1 VWLCTAESRKPIL
14 RYPLAFSAVEGHTG
28 LRPERANVP
37 LTRGNA
43 ARRLLRIL
51 KYQSWSN
58 FETGRSIGRPS
69 GYVGDIRSRRVRE
82 LVDAGPTLA
91 PPLSPRFMGLGC
103 PLLSLGKGFDGHE
116 AQPVAGGLVAVDD
129 STECELAYLMVVS
142 HPAGETVAHLIDKLA
157 RSVPPHPFRGGH
169 WLRVGVTN
177 VTYVRNASLDPT
189 EQPRRTDG
197 GQADDEAGVFKNPPS
212 YPPRPTMPTRLPPLR
227 LCCSPTC
234 C

>member
-1 VWLCTAESRKPIL
+1 MVISIRTGAALCGSVQRKVANPYSG
-14 RYPLAFSAVEGHTG
+14 YPLAFSAVEGHTG

-142 HPAGETVAHLIDKLA
+142 HPAGETVAHLIDKFL
-157 RSVPPHPFRGGH
+157 
-169 WLRVGVTN
+169 
-177 VTYVRNASLDPT
+177 
-189 EQPRRTDG
+189 Q
-197 GQADDEAGVFKNPPS
+197 
-212 YPPRPTMPTRLPPLR
+212 
-227 LCCSPTC
+227 
-234 C
+234 